1 MQSHTVTC
9 HLQSGQNDWSLLYTT
24 AVTHGWNRYPNKS
37 QHRNLTLEKKFS
49 HRSCW
54 DLNQRPFNHR
64 SILLPYPHLSS
75 KNDATYAVWI
85 SSNFLWLAHSVNVF
99 AFPSCGP
106 LYSLWHMHPWGFA
119 HRLTPPR
126 VTPCRSCTQECL
138 ICGCFHFWARF
149 QSCTLY
155 PEGPCTEITVY
166 IHLCLGYLY
175 AIVVYHMHFQSQY

>member
-1 MQSHTVTC
+1 MQPKQNGW
-9 HLQSGQNDWSLLYTT
+9 HLQFQL
-24 AVTHGWNRYPNKS
+24 
-37 QHRNLTLEKKFS
+37 
-49 HRSCW
+49 
-54 DLNQRPFNHR
+54 
-64 SILLPYPHLSS
+64 HLSTKPCS
-75 KNDATYAVWI
+75 RCELCWLFAYKNKKNAEQCPDVRI
-85 SSNFLWLAHSVNVF
+85 SSNFLWLANSVNVF

-149 QSCTLY
+149 QSCTLH